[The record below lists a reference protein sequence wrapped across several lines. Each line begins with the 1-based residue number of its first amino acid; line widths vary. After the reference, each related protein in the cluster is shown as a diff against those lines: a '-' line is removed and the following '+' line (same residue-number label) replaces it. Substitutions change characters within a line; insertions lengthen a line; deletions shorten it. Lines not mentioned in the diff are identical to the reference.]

1 MMRID
6 IITIKVEYDEN
17 RIIMTIV
24 YYDDKRM

>member
-17 RIIMTIV
+17 RIVMKIV